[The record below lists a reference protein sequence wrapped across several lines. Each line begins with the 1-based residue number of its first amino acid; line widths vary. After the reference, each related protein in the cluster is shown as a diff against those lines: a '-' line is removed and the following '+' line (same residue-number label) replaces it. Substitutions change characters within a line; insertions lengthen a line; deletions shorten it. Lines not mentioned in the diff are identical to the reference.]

1 MANIVVINF
10 LSLDGVVQAPLRPDE
25 DRDGG
30 FAHGGWTD
38 PYQDETVGAFMGGAT
53 TRASGL
59 LLGRRTYE
67 NFVTDWMQPEP
78 TEPAVVAMN
87 RMPKYLVSQ
96 TLTDP
101 VWQNTIRLGP
111 DLPAEVARLR
121 AEVDGDLVV
130 FGSTQ
135 VVRALH
141 RADLV
146 DEYRLLI
153 FPVLLGGGKRMFEDG
168 AGLARFELV
177 DSVISDSGVT
187 INSYRRDRSDSR

>member
-1 MANIVVINF
+1 MASIVVINF
-10 LSLDGVVQAPLRPDE
+10 LSLDGVVQAPLRSDE
-25 DRDGG
+25 DLDGG
-30 FAHGGWTD
+30 FAHGGWTG

-53 TRASGL
+53 TRAAGL

-67 NFVTDWMQPEP
+67 TFVADWMQPDP
-78 TEPAVVAMN
+78 TEPAVIAMN

-111 DLPAEVARLR
+111 DLPAEVGRLR
-121 AEVDGDLVV
+121 TEVDGDLVV

-135 VVRALH
+135 LVRALH

-153 FPVLLGGGKRMFEDG
+153 FPVLLGGGKRMFDDG
-168 AGLARFELV
+168 AGLARFQLV
-177 DSVISDSGVT
+177 DSVISGSGVT